1 MSDLEDKAKA
11 ETTCGYC
18 GTDLKEH
25 KWCQYVVLTVGIS
38 EDKTIKAH
46 TRLCPECAVTV
57 EQTIRARGES

>member
-1 MSDLEDKAKA
+1 MSYLDVKEKA

-25 KWCQYVVLTVGIS
+25 KWYQIVFLTVGIS

-46 TRLCPECAVTV
+46 THLCPECAVIV